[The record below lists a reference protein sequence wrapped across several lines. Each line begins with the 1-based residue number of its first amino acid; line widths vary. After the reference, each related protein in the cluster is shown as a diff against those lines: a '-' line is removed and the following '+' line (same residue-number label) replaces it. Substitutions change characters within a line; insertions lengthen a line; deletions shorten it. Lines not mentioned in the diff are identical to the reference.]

1 MCQTDAMEAWVH
13 QIKSFY
19 ARFEGTVTRTPR
31 GLVHNRAELA
41 RQFPD
46 MDLDT
51 CHFSDLH
58 PCIDVATYIAF
69 DDRRLRT
76 EHVDRNYRTHIR
88 AWDGKRETSLWHDA
102 SSGSDSYSLADKPLR
117 GISLLMLASL
127 SWLRGRPHRFWW
139 SEFLSEDQAE
149 YYGTPAEWTLV
160 GRETFRGIDCYEL
173 AYRRQMLYI
182 GVEDQLIHGLK
193 EFAYHTTQERQ
204 EIQKA
209 IMKEFNVPC
218 ESSEGLNSWLKTLT
232 HDRRRAVH
240 DVLYKRLQPFRRPFA
255 EFWMLDYQEVA
266 PGMWFPMWQGYDCY
280 DSDAGVEPFIS
291 STRDV
296 RAVEV
301 GVDQPLPDELFT
313 IRFKEGVQVT
323 DRRFDPCLIYPWK
336 KNMSEQEY
344 QVLIEAREKEVA
356 PMREARARR
365 DALIGRPAPPFPEG
379 AAWLNSGTLTWD
391 DLRGKVVILDFWSE
405 GCGPCR
411 NDLPTMCQLH
421 KDRGDNGIV
430 VIGIHNPG
438 HERAAIDK
446 VIEQF
451 GIEYPIC
458 IDVAKEG
465 QPETWGKLFI
475 KDYHC
480 DYMPYAFLI
489 DRHGNI
495 AGHGLLG
502 EMVGT
507 AHGLARQVA

>member
-1 MCQTDAMEAWVH
+1 MEAWVH
-13 QIKSFY
+13 RIKSFY
-19 ARFEGTVTRTPR
+19 ARFEGTWTHTPL
-31 GLVHNRAELA
+31 GLAHNRAELA
-41 RQFPD
+41 KRFPD

-51 CHFSDLH
+51 CHFSDLR
-58 PCIDVATYIAF
+58 PSTEVATVIAF
-69 DDRRLRT
+69 DDHRLRT
-76 EHVDRNYRTHIR
+76 ENVDRSSHTSIH
-88 AWDGKRETSLWHDA
+88 AWDGKRETSLWHDT
-102 SSGSDSYSLADKPLR
+102 SRGTDSYSLADKPSRHIGLR
-117 GISLLMLASL
+117 MLGSL

-139 SEFLSEDQAE
+139 SEFSSEDQAFIF
-149 YYGTPAEWTLV
+149 GTPAEWSLV

-173 AYRRQMLYI
+173 AYRWQSLYI
-182 GVEDQLIHGLK
+182 GVEDRLIHGQREYGCHASK
-193 EFAYHTTQERQ
+193 EME
-204 EIQKA
+204 EVQKA
-209 IMKEFNVPC
+209 IMNEFGAPC
-218 ESSEGLNSWLKTLT
+218 LSCQGLHDWLKTLT
-232 HDRRRAVH
+232 HDQRKAFH
-240 DVLYKRLQPFRRPFA
+240 NAFFERLQLFRRPVF
-255 EFWMLDYQEVA
+255 EHWMLDYQEVA
-266 PGMWFPMWQGYDCY
+266 PGMCFPMWQGYDCY

-291 STRDV
+291 STRDL

-336 KNMSEQEY
+336 ESMSEREY

-356 PMREARARR
+356 PMREARVRR
-365 DALIGRPAPPFPEG
+365 DALIGRPAPPFPKG
-379 AAWLNSGTLTWD
+379 ATWLNSGTLTWD

-411 NDLPTMCQLH
+411 NDLPTMGELH

-458 IDVAKEG
+458 IDVAEEG

-489 DRHGNI
+489 DHHGNI
-495 AGHGLLG
+495 AGHGSLG
-502 EMVGT
+502 EMVGK
-507 AHGLARQVA
+507 AHGLARQRA